1 VMKRALG
8 RGLGALLPPTE
19 AEEGG
24 RLRDLPI
31 EHLIPNPQQ
40 PRRSF
45 DSQALDELAASI
57 RTAGILQPLVV
68 RPRGSQYEILV
79 GERRWRAAQQ
89 AGLARVP
96 AIVREA
102 SDAEALELGLV
113 ENLLR
118 EDLNP
123 VEAAQAYQ
131 RLLAEFAWTQE
142 ELARRLGKDRSSI
155 ANALRLLRLPEPI
168 QADLRTGRL
177 TMGHAR
183 ALLGLPSPAAQLR
196 LRKRILAQDWSVRA
210 TEAGV
215 QARRSGRVKPRRRTP
230 EIEAIEE
237 ELRLA
242 LGTRVRMVGT
252 MGRGRL
258 ELPYSSPAELERIHG
273 RLTAGPAAAR
283 GGADPRPVGPSPG
296 TAGVV
301 NDY

>member
-1 VMKRALG
+1 MKRALG
-8 RGLGALLPPTE
+8 RGLGALLPTADTE
-19 AEEGG
+19 DGV
-24 RLRDLPI
+24 RLRELPVDS
-31 EHLIPNPQQ
+31 LIPNPQQ

-45 DSQALDELAASI
+45 DGQALEELAASI
-57 RTAGILQPLVV
+57 RSSGVLQPLVV

-123 VEAAQAYQ
+123 LEAAQAYQ
-131 RLLAEFAWTQE
+131 RLLAEFGWAQE

-155 ANALRLLRLPEPI
+155 ANALRLLRLPELI
-168 QADLRTGRL
+168 QEDLRTGRL

-183 ALLGLPSPAAQLR
+183 ALLGLPSTAAQLQ
-196 LRKRILAQDWSVRA
+196 LRERILAQDWSVRA
-210 TEAGV
+210 TEARV
-215 QARRSGRVKPRRRTP
+215 QGRRPGRARPHRRAP
-230 EIEAIEE
+230 DVEAIEE

-242 LGTRVRMVGT
+242 LGTRVRIVGNLV
-252 MGRGRL
+252 RGRI
-258 ELPYSSPAELERIHG
+258 ELPYTSGEELERIHG
-273 RLTAGPAAAR
+273 QLTNGPAAASPR
-283 GGADPRPVGPSPG
+283 G
-296 TAGVV
+296 
-301 NDY
+301 

>member
-8 RGLGALLPPTE
+8 RGLGALLPP
-19 AEEGG
+19 ADSEEGV
-24 RLRDLPI
+24 RLRELPV
-31 EHLIPNPQQ
+31 ESLVPNPQQ

-45 DSQALDELAASI
+45 DGQALEELAASI
-57 RTAGILQPLVV
+57 RSSGVLQPLVV

-131 RLLAEFAWTQE
+131 RLLAEFGWAQE

-155 ANALRLLRLPEPI
+155 ANALRLLRLPELI
-168 QADLRTGRL
+168 QEDLRTGRL

-183 ALLGLPSPAAQLR
+183 ALLGLPSAAAQLH
-196 LRKRILAQDWSVRA
+196 LRERILAQDWSVRA
-210 TEAGV
+210 TEARV
-215 QARRSGRVKPRRRTP
+215 QARRPGRARSRRRAP
-230 EIEAIEE
+230 EVEAVEE

-242 LGTRVRMVGT
+242 LGTRVRIIGNLV
-252 MGRGRL
+252 RGRI
-258 ELPYSSPAELERIHG
+258 ELPYTSAADLERIHG
-273 RLTAGPAAAR
+273 QLTGGPTAAELQQIHARLASDPKRLTE
-283 GGADPRPVGPSPG
+283 
-296 TAGVV
+296 
-301 NDY
+301 

>member
-19 AEEGG
+19 SEDAA
-24 RLRDLPI
+24 RLRDLPV
-31 EHLIPNPQQ
+31 ESLVPNPQQ
-40 PRRSF
+40 PRKSF
-45 DSQALDELAASI
+45 DPGALEELATSI
-57 RTAGILQPLVV
+57 RASGVLQPLVV
-68 RPRGSQYEILV
+68 RPRGSQFEILV

-89 AGLARVP
+89 AGLTRVP

-131 RLLAEFAWTQE
+131 RLLAEFGWTQE
-142 ELARRLGKDRSSI
+142 ELAQRLGKDRSSI

-168 QADLRTGRL
+168 QEDLRTGRL

-183 ALLGLPSPAAQLR
+183 ALLGLPSAAAQLR
-196 LRKRILAQDWSVRA
+196 LRERILSQDWSVRA

-215 QARRSGRVKPRRRTP
+215 QARRPGRPKARRRP
-230 EIEAIEE
+230 PDVEAVEE

-242 LGTRVRMVGT
+242 LGMRVRIVGNLL
-252 MGRGRL
+252 RGKI
-258 ELPYSSPAELERIHG
+258 ELPYTSAGELERIHG
-273 RLTAGPAAAR
+273 RLTSGPTRGELERIRAR
-283 GGADPRPVGPSPG
+283 LPDPPRLD
-296 TAGVV
+296 
-301 NDY
+301 N

>member
-8 RGLGALLPPTE
+8 RGLGALLPPAE
-19 AEEGG
+19 AEDGT
-24 RLRDLPI
+24 RLRELPV
-31 EHLIPNPQQ
+31 ESLIPNPQQ

-45 DSQALDELAASI
+45 DGQALEELAASI
-57 RTAGILQPLVV
+57 RSSGVLQPLVV
-68 RPRGSQYEILV
+68 RPRGSQFEILV

-89 AGLARVP
+89 AGLTRVP

-131 RLLAEFAWTQE
+131 RLLAEFGWTQD
-142 ELARRLGKDRSSI
+142 ELARRLGKDRSSV
-155 ANALRLLRLPEPI
+155 ANALRLLRLPEMI
-168 QADLRTGRL
+168 QEDLRSGRL

-183 ALLGLPSPAAQLR
+183 ALLGLPSATAQLR
-196 LRKRILAQDWSVRA
+196 LRERILAQDWSVRT

-215 QARRSGRVKPRRRTP
+215 QARRSPRARLRRRAP
-230 EIEAIEE
+230 DVEAVEE

-242 LGTRVRMVGT
+242 LGTRVRIVGNLA
-252 MGRGRL
+252 RGRI
-258 ELPYSSPAELERIHG
+258 ELPYVSPAELQRIHG
-273 RLTAGPAAAR
+273 RLTGGPTTAELEQIHAR
-283 GGADPRPVGPSPG
+283 LTSNPMGRL
-296 TAGVV
+296 
-301 NDY
+301 

>member
-8 RGLGALLPPTE
+8 RGLGALLPPAE
-19 AEEGG
+19 PEEGA
-24 RLRDLPI
+24 RLRELPV
-31 EHLIPNPQQ
+31 ESLVPNPQQ

-57 RTAGILQPLVV
+57 RSSGVLQPLVV
-68 RPRGSQYEILV
+68 RPRGSQFEILV

-89 AGLARVP
+89 AGLAKVP

-131 RLLAEFAWTQE
+131 RLLAEFGWTQE

-168 QADLRTGRL
+168 QDDLRAGRL

-183 ALLGLPSPAAQLR
+183 ALLGLPSSAAQLR
-196 LRKRILAQDWSVRA
+196 LRERILAQDWSVRA

-215 QARRSGRVKPRRRTP
+215 QARRSGRAKPRRRAP
-230 EIEAIEE
+230 DIEAVEE
-237 ELRLA
+237 ELRLT
-242 LGTRVRMVGT
+242 LGTRVRVVGNLA
-252 MGRGRL
+252 RGRI
-258 ELPYSSPAELERIHG
+258 ELPYTSPAELERIHG
-273 RLTAGPAAAR
+273 RLTSGPTTAELERIHAR
-283 GGADPRPVGPSPG
+283 LTGNPKP
-296 TAGVV
+296 
-301 NDY
+301 

>member
-8 RGLGALLPPTE
+8 RGLGALLPPADTE
-19 AEEGG
+19 DGV
-24 RLRDLPI
+24 RLRELPV
-31 EHLIPNPQQ
+31 ESLVPNPQQ
-40 PRRSF
+40 PRRNF
-45 DSQALDELAASI
+45 DSQALEELAASI
-57 RTAGILQPLVV
+57 RSSGVLQPLVV
-68 RPRGSQYEILV
+68 RPRGTQYEILV

-89 AGLARVP
+89 AGLSRVP

-131 RLLAEFAWTQE
+131 RLLAEFGWTQE

-168 QADLRTGRL
+168 QEDLRSGRL

-183 ALLGLPSPAAQLR
+183 ALLGLPSATAQLR
-196 LRKRILAQDWSVRA
+196 LRERILAQEWSVRA

-215 QARRSGRVKPRRRTP
+215 QARRPGRPRSRRRAP
-230 EIEAIEE
+230 DVEAVEE
-237 ELRLA
+237 GLRHA
-242 LGTRVRMVGT
+242 LGTRVRIVGNLL
-252 MGRGRL
+252 RGRI
-258 ELPYSSPAELERIHG
+258 ELPYTSPAELERIHG
-273 RLTAGPAAAR
+273 RLTAGPTAAELEQIHAR
-283 GGADPRPVGPSPG
+283 LTGSPKG
-296 TAGVV
+296 LPEH
-301 NDY
+301 

>member
-8 RGLGALLPPTE
+8 RGLGSLLPPAE

-24 RLRDLPI
+24 RLRDLPV
-31 EHLIPNPQQ
+31 ESLVPNPQQ
-40 PRRSF
+40 PRKSF
-45 DSQALDELAASI
+45 DPQALDELAASI
-57 RTAGILQPLVV
+57 RSSGLLQPLVV
-68 RPRGSQYEILV
+68 RTRGSQYEILV

-102 SDAEALELGLV
+102 TDAEALELGLV

-131 RLLAEFAWTQE
+131 RLLAEFGWTQE

-155 ANALRLLRLPEPI
+155 ANALRLLRLPEVI
-168 QADLRTGRL
+168 QEDLRSGRL

-196 LRKRILAQDWSVRA
+196 LRERILAQDWSVRA

-215 QARRSGRVKPRRRTP
+215 QARRPGPGKPRRRAP
-230 EIEAIEE
+230 DVEAIEE
-237 ELRLA
+237 ELRQA
-242 LGTRVRMVGT
+242 LGTRVRVVGT
-252 MGRGRL
+252 LGRGRI
-258 ELPYSSPAELERIHG
+258 ELPYSSPEELDRIHG
-273 RLTAGPAAAR
+273 RLTGAPPAAVPGRR
-283 GGADPRPVGPSPG
+283 GVAPTADPLSASSIPK
-296 TAGVV
+296 
-301 NDY
+301 

>member
-1 VMKRALG
+1 MMKRALG
-8 RGLGALLPPTE
+8 RGLGALLPPADVE
-19 AEEGG
+19 DGA
-24 RLRDLPI
+24 RLRELPV
-31 EHLIPNPQQ
+31 ESLVPNPQQ
-40 PRRSF
+40 PRRTF
-45 DSQALDELAASI
+45 DRQALEELAASI
-57 RTAGILQPLVV
+57 RSSGVLQPLVV

-89 AGLARVP
+89 AGLTRVP

-131 RLLAEFAWTQE
+131 RLLAEFGWTQE
-142 ELARRLGKDRSSI
+142 ELARRLGRDRSSI

-168 QADLRTGRL
+168 QEDLRSGRL

-183 ALLGLPSPAAQLR
+183 ALLGLPSAAAQLR
-196 LRKRILAQDWSVRA
+196 LRERILAQDWSVRA

-215 QARRSGRVKPRRRTP
+215 QARRSVRARPRRRAP
-230 EIEAIEE
+230 DLEATEE

-242 LGTRVRMVGT
+242 LGTRVRIVGNLL
-252 MGRGRL
+252 RGRI
-258 ELPYSSPAELERIHG
+258 ELPYASAAELERIHG
-273 RLTAGPAAAR
+273 RLTGGPTAAELEQIHAR
-283 GGADPRPVGPSPG
+283 LTGNPRGLP
-296 TAGVV
+296 
-301 NDY
+301 

>member
-1 VMKRALG
+1 MKRALG
-8 RGLGALLPPTE
+8 RGLGALLPPVE

-31 EHLIPNPQQ
+31 ESLIPNPQQ
-40 PRRSF
+40 PRRTF
-45 DSQALDELAASI
+45 DGQALDELAASI
-57 RTAGILQPLVV
+57 RSSGILQPLVV

-96 AIVREA
+96 AIVRDA

-131 RLLAEFAWTQE
+131 RLLAEFGWTQE
-142 ELARRLGKDRSSI
+142 ELAGRLGKDRSSI
-155 ANALRLLRLPEPI
+155 ANALRLLRLPEAI
-168 QADLRTGRL
+168 QEDLRKGWL

-183 ALLGLPSPAAQLR
+183 ALLGLPSAAAQLR
-196 LRKRILAQDWSVRA
+196 LRERILAQDWSVRA

-215 QARRSGRVKPRRRTP
+215 QARRPGRRRP
-230 EIEAIEE
+230 QRRPPDIEAIEE
-237 ELRLA
+237 ELRLT

-252 MGRGRL
+252 MGRGRI

-273 RLTAGPAAAR
+273 RLTGGPTASELERIHAR
-283 GGADPRPVGPSPG
+283 LTGQTNAERKEQ
-296 TAGVV
+296 
-301 NDY
+301 

>member
-8 RGLGALLPPTE
+8 RGLGALLPP
-19 AEEGG
+19 ADSEEGV
-24 RLRDLPI
+24 RLRELPV
-31 EHLIPNPQQ
+31 ESLVPNPQQ

-45 DSQALDELAASI
+45 DGQALEELAASI
-57 RTAGILQPLVV
+57 RSSGVLQPLVV

-131 RLLAEFAWTQE
+131 RLLAEFGWAQE

-155 ANALRLLRLPEPI
+155 ANALRLLRLPELI
-168 QADLRTGRL
+168 QEDLRTGRL

-183 ALLGLPSPAAQLR
+183 ALLGLPSAAAQLH
-196 LRKRILAQDWSVRA
+196 LRERILAQDWSVRA
-210 TEAGV
+210 TEARV
-215 QARRSGRVKPRRRTP
+215 QARRPGRARSRRRAP
-230 EIEAIEE
+230 EVEAVEE

-242 LGTRVRMVGT
+242 LGTRVRIIGNLL
-252 MGRGRL
+252 RGRI
-258 ELPYSSPAELERIHG
+258 ELPYTSAADLERIHG
-273 RLTAGPAAAR
+273 QLTGGPTAAELQQIHARLTS
-283 GGADPRPVGPSPG
+283 DPKRL
-296 TAGVV
+296 AE
-301 NDY
+301 

>member
-8 RGLGALLPPTE
+8 RGLGALLPPTDTE
-19 AEEGG
+19 DGV
-24 RLRDLPI
+24 RLRELPV
-31 EHLIPNPQQ
+31 ESLVPNPQQ

-45 DSQALDELAASI
+45 DGQALEELAASI
-57 RTAGILQPLVV
+57 RSSGVLQPLVV
-68 RPRGSQYEILV
+68 RPRGSQFEILV

-89 AGLARVP
+89 AGLTRVP

-155 ANALRLLRLPEPI
+155 ANALRLLRLPDVI
-168 QADLRTGRL
+168 QEDLRAGRL

-183 ALLGLPSPAAQLR
+183 ALLGLPSATAQLR
-196 LRKRILAQDWSVRA
+196 LRERILAQDWSVRA

-215 QARRSGRVKPRRRTP
+215 QARRAPRARPRRRAP
-230 EIEAIEE
+230 DVEAVEE

-242 LGTRVRMVGT
+242 LGTRVRIVGNLA
-252 MGRGRL
+252 RGRI
-258 ELPYSSPAELERIHG
+258 ELPYASPAELERIHG
-273 RLTAGPAAAR
+273 RLTGGPTAAELEQIHAR
-283 GGADPRPVGPSPG
+283 LTSNPVRLP
-296 TAGVV
+296 
-301 NDY
+301 

>member
-1 VMKRALG
+1 MKRALG
-8 RGLGALLPPTE
+8 RGLGALLPP
-19 AEEGG
+19 ADSEEGV
-24 RLRDLPI
+24 RLRELPV
-31 EHLIPNPQQ
+31 ESLVPNPQQ

-45 DSQALDELAASI
+45 DGQALEELAASI
-57 RTAGILQPLVV
+57 RSSGVLQPLVV

-131 RLLAEFAWTQE
+131 RLLAEFGWAQE

-155 ANALRLLRLPEPI
+155 ANALRLLRLPELI
-168 QADLRTGRL
+168 QEDLRTGRL

-183 ALLGLPSPAAQLR
+183 ALLGLPSAAAQLH
-196 LRKRILAQDWSVRA
+196 LRERILAQDWSVRA
-210 TEAGV
+210 TEARV
-215 QARRSGRVKPRRRTP
+215 QARRPGRARSRRRPP
-230 EIEAIEE
+230 EVEAVEE

-242 LGTRVRMVGT
+242 LGTRVRIIGNLV
-252 MGRGRL
+252 RGRI
-258 ELPYSSPAELERIHG
+258 ELPYTSAADLERIHG
-273 RLTAGPAAAR
+273 QLTGGPTAAELQQIHARLTPANR
-283 GGADPRPVGPSPG
+283 SESQSS
-296 TAGVV
+296 
-301 NDY
+301 

>member
-31 EHLIPNPQQ
+31 EHLVPNPQQ

-131 RLLAEFAWTQE
+131 RLLAEFAWTQD

-215 QARRSGRVKPRRRTP
+215 QARRSGRAKPRRRTP

-283 GGADPRPVGPSPG
+283 GGADPRPGGPSPG
-296 TAGVV
+296 AETVI

>member
-19 AEEGG
+19 SEEAA
-24 RLRDLPI
+24 RLRDLPVDS
-31 EHLIPNPQQ
+31 LVPNPQQ
-40 PRRSF
+40 PRKNF
-45 DSQALDELAASI
+45 DPRALEELATSI
-57 RTAGILQPLVV
+57 RASGVLQPLVV
-68 RPRGSQYEILV
+68 RPRGSQFEILV

-89 AGLARVP
+89 AGLIRVP

-131 RLLAEFAWTQE
+131 RLLAEFGWTQE
-142 ELARRLGKDRSSI
+142 ELAQRLGKDRSSI

-168 QADLRTGRL
+168 QEDLRTGRL

-183 ALLGLPSPAAQLR
+183 ALLGLPSAAAQLR
-196 LRKRILAQDWSVRA
+196 LRERILAQDWSVRA

-215 QARRSGRVKPRRRTP
+215 QARRPGRPKARRRP
-230 EIEAIEE
+230 PDVEAVEE

-242 LGTRVRMVGT
+242 LGTRVRIVGNLL
-252 MGRGRL
+252 RGKI
-258 ELPYSSPAELERIHG
+258 ELPYTSAGELERIHG
-273 RLTAGPAAAR
+273 RLTSGPTPTELERIRAR
-283 GGADPRPVGPSPG
+283 LTTPPRLD
-296 TAGVV
+296 
-301 NDY
+301 N